1 MNGDTKFELDKNLH
15 TLHNRIPGVNMDT
28 RSNGGIHLWLT
39 GTPFKRSVD
48 GRYDMVTTMSVH
60 LSKDEAIMLAKE
72 ILYRVASHVSMEVQ
86 QILSKTF

>member
-1 MNGDTKFELDKNLH
+1 MDASTKFELDKNLH

-28 RSNGGIHLWLT
+28 RSNGGIRLWLT
-39 GTPFKRSVD
+39 GVPLKYSVICGD
-48 GRYDMVTTMSVH
+48 DETTISVH